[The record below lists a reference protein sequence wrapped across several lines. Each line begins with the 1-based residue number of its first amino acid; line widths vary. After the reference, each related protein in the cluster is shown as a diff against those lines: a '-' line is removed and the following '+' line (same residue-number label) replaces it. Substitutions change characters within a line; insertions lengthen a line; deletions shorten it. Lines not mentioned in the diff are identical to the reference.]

1 MDYFY
6 QRYNV
11 IVRFRGKRDYYIAAY
26 RYVKRDDKEVYHG
39 VNRPGLQSISS
50 PKTKMWIADNLKK
63 KSNVNASSATCNN
76 FL

>member
-39 VNRPGLQSISS
+39 VNRPGLQTISS
-50 PKTKMWIADNLKK
+50 PKTKM
-63 KSNVNASSATCNN
+63 
-76 FL
+76 